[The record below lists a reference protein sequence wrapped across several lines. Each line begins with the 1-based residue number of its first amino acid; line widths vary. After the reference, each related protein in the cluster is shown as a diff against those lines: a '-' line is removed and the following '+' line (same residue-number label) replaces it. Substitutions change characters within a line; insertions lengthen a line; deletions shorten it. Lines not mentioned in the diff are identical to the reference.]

1 MRRRTGA
8 AGIAV
13 AIAAIVPLADPA
25 HPQELDSR
33 TLTHQRAAQTVFDSG
48 PGDQDP
54 FAPGPFTPEP
64 LSPDA
69 LSPDALGDGP
79 SGEGRPDG
87 SGADAGRPDAG
98 GFDEY
103 RPDQGSPD
111 GGRLDQGGT
120 GQGGFDP
127 GSPDEGR
134 LDQGGNG
141 QGGFDPG
148 SPDEGRLDQGGNGQG
163 GNGRGGDGQGGNGIG
178 RIDAAREAEGGAAGG
193 VSPRRDSFPTVSAT
207 SKPRPV
213 RTTPAPVTTAVPGP
227 ATSPAVTPTLGTRGG
242 LGGASGTGPSG
253 WDVGIGLGCVAS
265 AALASAYVLRRRRR
279 A

>member
-141 QGGFDPG
+141 QGG
-148 SPDEGRLDQGGNGQG
+148 N
-163 GNGRGGDGQGGNGIG
+163 GQGGNGIG

-213 RTTPAPVTTAVPGP
+213 RTTPAPVTTVVPGP

>member
-87 SGADAGRPDAG
+87 SGADAGRPDQG
-98 GFDEY
+98 GFDEFG
-103 RPDQGSPD
+103 PDQGSPD
-111 GGRLDQGGT
+111 GGRFDQDGT

-127 GSPDEGR
+127 GNPDDGR
-134 LDQGGNG
+134 FDQGGNG
-141 QGGFDPG
+141 F
-148 SPDEGRLDQGGNGQG
+148 GGNGQG
-163 GNGRGGDGQGGNGIG
+163 GNGFGGNGQG
-178 RIDAAREAEGGAAGG
+178 RIDAAREADGGTAGGAP
-193 VSPRRDSFPTVSAT
+193 PRRDSLPTVSAT
-207 SKPRPV
+207 SKPRPAP
-213 RTTPAPVTTAVPGP
+213 TTPAPVTAVPGP
-227 ATSPAVTPTLGTRGG
+227 ATSPAVMPTLGTQGG

>member
-25 HPQELDSR
+25 HPQERDSW
-33 TLTHQRAAQTVFDSG
+33 TLTHQRAAQSVFDSH

-54 FAPGPFTPEP
+54 FVPDPFTPEP

-69 LSPDALGDGP
+69 LSPDSLSPDALGDGL

-87 SGADAGRPDAG
+87 SGADAGRPDQG
-98 GFDEY
+98 GFDEFG
-103 RPDQGSPD
+103 PDQGSPD
-111 GGRLDQGGT
+111 GGRFDQDGT

-127 GSPDEGR
+127 GNPDDGR
-134 LDQGGNG
+134 FDQGGNG
-141 QGGFDPG
+141 F
-148 SPDEGRLDQGGNGQG
+148 GGNGQG
-163 GNGRGGDGQGGNGIG
+163 GNGFGGNGQG
-178 RIDAAREAEGGAAGG
+178 RIDAAREADRGTAGGA
-193 VSPRRDSFPTVSAT
+193 SPRRDSLPRVSAT
-207 SKPRPV
+207 SAPRP
-213 RTTPAPVTTAVPGP
+213 RTTAVPGP
-227 ATSPAVTPTLGTRGG
+227 ATSPAVTPTLGTQGG

-253 WDVGIGLGCVAS
+253 WDVGIGAGCVAS
-265 AALASAYVLRRRRR
+265 AALATAYVLRRRRR